1 MRESGDIE
9 QDANLVLGL
18 YTKAV
23 DDREQQEGSGTPA
36 RQPVVDMEVYILKNR
51 AGQAGGK
58 LTLSFNQPVYKI
70 TDKQAGGLF

>member
-23 DDREQQEGSGTPA
+23 DDREQQEQGSQS
-36 RQPVVDMEVYILKNR
+36 QPVDMSVYILKNR
-51 AGQAGGK
+51 TGQAGGSF
-58 LTLSFNQPVYKI
+58 TLSFNQPVLKI
-70 TDKQAGGLF
+70 EDKQAGGLY